1 MRCQRRARSPRDSWT
16 RCCCP
21 RSAELI
27 GYFDSGF
34 FFTLKSKRN
43 AFSHLFCKRARAH
56 GFFFREVEVEKK
68 KKMAKQITFSLS
80 PAVDHSLRERQRVFF
95 FTRAVSLSLCLSL
108 EGPSTNMASR
118 EVGGAGEG
126 EHDLPPPPPSSGVSN
141 AAGGIAATADAPNE
155 NNKRPAEGAA
165 AAPAAALG
173 GQACETG
180 EPPRRRARKSRWEE
194 APDPSTLSPPPPPMP
209 PPPMPPPTFSSL
221 PPGALPHLPPPPP
234 PPQRT
239 GQVSMPHV
247 SAAATSALTLA
258 AASGARELTLP
269 GGIKVQLPVAVVGGP
284 AQKSDDPA
292 VLALYDEL
300 ADTERRLREDDLD
313 IPPSPQRSPSPE
325 PVYDRTG
332 VRLNTREVRAR
343 EKLSEKRQDLIEELI
358 KSDRS
363 YRPPHD
369 YRPQKKRK
377 KLYIPQKKYPN
388 FNFIGLVIG
397 PRGKTQRELQAQTG
411 CRVVIRGRGAMK
423 EGAARAPGHDYGED
437 DDLHVLIEG
446 KNG

>member
-1 MRCQRRARSPRDSWT
+1 MTSQEDGA
-16 RCCCP
+16 
-21 RSAELI
+21 A
-27 GYFDSGF
+27 
-34 FFTLKSKRN
+34 
-43 AFSHLFCKRARAH
+43 
-56 GFFFREVEVEKK
+56 
-68 KKMAKQITFSLS
+68 
-80 PAVDHSLRERQRVFF
+80 
-95 FTRAVSLSLCLSL
+95 
-108 EGPSTNMASR
+108 
-118 EVGGAGEG
+118 VGGERA
-126 EHDLPPPPPSSGVSN
+126 LPGPPLSN
-141 AAGGIAATADAPNE
+141 AGGGDDDAAAAAAFDANE
-155 NNKRPAEGAA
+155 KNNNKRPAAA
-165 AAPAAALG
+165 AADGEAAAAAAAG
-173 GQACETG
+173 GEEAS

-194 APDPSTLSPPPPPMP
+194 AAPEPALPPPPPMP
-209 PPPMPPPTFSSL
+209 PLTFSPL
-221 PPGALPHLPPPPP
+221 PPGAVPPPPP
-234 PPQRT
+234 PTQRT
-239 GQVSMPHV
+239 GQVSMPQV

-269 GGIKVQLPVAVVGGP
+269 GGIKVQLPSAVVGGP

-292 VLALYDEL
+292 VLALHDQL
-300 ADTERRLREDDLD
+300 SDTERRLRESDWQ

-325 PVYDRTG
+325 PVYDRKG
-332 VRLNTREVRAR
+332 IRLNTREVRAR

-358 KSDRS
+358 KADRS

-446 KNG
+446 KDRRGEKRGV

>member
-1 MRCQRRARSPRDSWT
+1 MT
-16 RCCCP
+16 
-21 RSAELI
+21 
-27 GYFDSGF
+27 
-34 FFTLKSKRN
+34 SK
-43 AFSHLFCKRARAH
+43 
-56 GFFFREVEVEKK
+56 E
-68 KKMAKQITFSLS
+68 
-80 PAVDHSLRERQRVFF
+80 D
-95 FTRAVSLSLCLSL
+95 
-108 EGPSTNMASR
+108 
-118 EVGGAGEG
+118 GATGEG
-126 EHDLPPPPPSSGVSN
+126 EHSSLLPPPPPIAAAAAA
-141 AAGGIAATADAPNE
+141 AAGDDVAPASNE
-155 NNKRPAEGAA
+155 NNKRPAADAAGTGAA
-165 AAPAAALG
+165 GAG
-173 GQACETG
+173 GAGGDGG

-194 APDPSTLSPPPPPMP
+194 APELPPPP
-209 PPPMPPPTFSSL
+209 PPPMPPPTFSSM
-221 PPGALPHLPPPPP
+221 PPGALPPPPPP
-234 PPQRT
+234 PPQRS
-239 GQVSMPHV
+239 GQVSMPQV

-269 GGIKVQLPVAVVGGP
+269 GGIKVQLPDAVVGVGGAA

-292 VLALYDEL
+292 VLALYGEL
-300 ADTERRLREDDLD
+300 ADIERRLREDDWQ

-325 PVYDRTG
+325 PVYDRKG

-343 EKLSEKRQDLIEELI
+343 ERLVERRQDIIEELI

-446 KNG
+446 KFLFLFYSLIFFVFCVYGGGGGRGEKAKERRERARNGEQKKLTFSSTSLDF

>member
-1 MRCQRRARSPRDSWT
+1 
-16 RCCCP
+16 
-21 RSAELI
+21 
-27 GYFDSGF
+27 
-34 FFTLKSKRN
+34 
-43 AFSHLFCKRARAH
+43 
-56 GFFFREVEVEKK
+56 
-68 KKMAKQITFSLS
+68 
-80 PAVDHSLRERQRVFF
+80 
-95 FTRAVSLSLCLSL
+95 
-108 EGPSTNMASR
+108 
-118 EVGGAGEG
+118 
-126 EHDLPPPPPSSGVSN
+126 
-141 AAGGIAATADAPNE
+141 
-155 NNKRPAEGAA
+155 
-165 AAPAAALG
+165 
-173 GQACETG
+173 
-180 EPPRRRARKSRWEE
+180 
-194 APDPSTLSPPPPPMP
+194 MP
-209 PPPMPPPTFSSL
+209 
-221 PPGALPHLPPPPP
+221 
-234 PPQRT
+234 Q
-239 GQVSMPHV
+239 V

-269 GGIKVQLPVAVVGGP
+269 GGIKVQLPDAVVGVGGAA

-292 VLALYDEL
+292 VLALYGEL
-300 ADTERRLREDDLD
+300 ADIERRLREDDWQ

-325 PVYDRTG
+325 PVYDRKG

-343 EKLSEKRQDLIEELI
+343 ERLVERRQDIIEELI

-446 KNG
+446 KFLFLFYSLIFFVFCVYGGGGGRGEKGNERRERARNGEQKKLTFSSTSLDF

>member
-1 MRCQRRARSPRDSWT
+1 
-16 RCCCP
+16 
-21 RSAELI
+21 
-27 GYFDSGF
+27 
-34 FFTLKSKRN
+34 
-43 AFSHLFCKRARAH
+43 
-56 GFFFREVEVEKK
+56 
-68 KKMAKQITFSLS
+68 
-80 PAVDHSLRERQRVFF
+80 
-95 FTRAVSLSLCLSL
+95 
-108 EGPSTNMASR
+108 
-118 EVGGAGEG
+118 
-126 EHDLPPPPPSSGVSN
+126 
-141 AAGGIAATADAPNE
+141 
-155 NNKRPAEGAA
+155 
-165 AAPAAALG
+165 
-173 GQACETG
+173 
-180 EPPRRRARKSRWEE
+180 
-194 APDPSTLSPPPPPMP
+194 MP
-209 PPPMPPPTFSSL
+209 
-221 PPGALPHLPPPPP
+221 
-234 PPQRT
+234 Q
-239 GQVSMPHV
+239 V

-269 GGIKVQLPVAVVGGP
+269 GGIKVQLPDAVVGGP
-284 AQKSDDPA
+284 AQRSDDPE

-300 ADTERRLREDDLD
+300 ADVERRLREDDWQ

-325 PVYDRTG
+325 PVYDRRG

-343 EKLSEKRQDLIEELI
+343 ERLSERRQDVIEELI
-358 KSDRS
+358 KKDRS

-446 KNG
+446 SSFALFFSFLGGGESERER